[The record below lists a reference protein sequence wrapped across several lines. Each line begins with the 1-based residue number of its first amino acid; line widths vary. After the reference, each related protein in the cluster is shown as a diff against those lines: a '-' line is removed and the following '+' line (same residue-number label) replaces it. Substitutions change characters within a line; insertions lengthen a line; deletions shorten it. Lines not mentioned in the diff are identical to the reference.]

1 MKKTTI
7 LRSFYNLIVLLL
19 LIAGV
24 YLVVNHFVHFGDGE
38 FTDNATV
45 QRQITPVNTRVSGFI
60 KEIRFEEFQQVHKGD
75 TLVIIEDSEFRLRL
89 AQAEAD
95 LANALAGKEVTATGM
110 QTTDQSIRVAD
121 AGIEEARVQLD
132 NARRE
137 EERYA
142 QLLKDD
148 AVTPQQYDQVHTAY
162 LAAQARYEQAT
173 RSIGTLSSAKQEQGH
188 RVKVQLDN
196 ARREEE
202 RYAQLLKDDAVTPQQ
217 YDQVHTAYLAAQAR
231 YEQATRSIG
240 TLSSAKQE
248 QGHRVKQN
256 KAGIDLA
263 RSQVRMARL
272 NLSYTVITATA
283 DGVVGK
289 KQIHEGQLV
298 QPGQTL
304 VDIVDNTDLWVVA
317 NFRETQMPHISVGRK
332 VRMTADAVPGVVFWG
347 TVERISDATGS
358 AFSLIPQ
365 DNATGNFVK
374 VEQRI
379 PVRIRFKSRQNIQ
392 RLRAGMNMEC
402 TAL

>member
-1 MKKTTI
+1 M
-7 LRSFYNLIVLLL
+7 
-19 LIAGV
+19 
-24 YLVVNHFVHFGDGE
+24 
-38 FTDNATV
+38 
-45 QRQITPVNTRVSGFI
+45 
-60 KEIRFEEFQQVHKGD
+60 
-75 TLVIIEDSEFRLRL
+75 
-89 AQAEAD
+89 
-95 LANALAGKEVTATGM
+95 
-110 QTTDQSIRVAD
+110 
-121 AGIEEARVQLD
+121 
-132 NARRE
+132 
-137 EERYA
+137 
-142 QLLKDD
+142 
-148 AVTPQQYDQVHTAY
+148 
-162 LAAQARYEQAT
+162 
-173 RSIGTLSSAKQEQGH
+173 
-188 RVKVQLDN
+188 
-196 ARREEE
+196 
-202 RYAQLLKDDAVTPQQ
+202 KDDAVTPQQ

-402 TAL
+402 TIL